1 VSAVNRVGVRV
12 YLSVGA
18 GGEPPT
24 RFAIQ
29 SVTAERAPDSRP
41 VVAVRVRN
49 TGGRA
54 LDLGGELRL
63 TGGPG
68 GLQAGPFPVRLG
80 TTLGIGEAGSVR
92 VPLDPAVPAGPWRVR
107 IRLGSGAV
115 QRAAGATVT
124 FPERA
129 GSAAAAVPATPA
141 APRSMDRRSL
151 AVGVGL
157 LVLGGLMLLRRR
169 GGRQAATGRG
179 RR

>member
-1 VSAVNRVGVRV
+1 
-12 YLSVGA
+12 
-18 GGEPPT
+18 
-24 RFAIQ
+24 
-29 SVTAERAPDSRP
+29 

-49 TGGRA
+49 SGGRA
-54 LDLGGELRL
+54 LDVGGELRL

-115 QRAAGATVT
+115 QRSAGATIT
-124 FPERA
+124 FPGRT
-129 GSAAAAVPATPA
+129 GSAAAAVPATSA
-141 APRSMDRRSL
+141 APRSERRSL

-157 LVLGGLMLLRRR
+157 LLLGGLMLLRRR
-169 GGRQAATGRG
+169 GGRRAATGRG
-179 RR
+179 RGGRR